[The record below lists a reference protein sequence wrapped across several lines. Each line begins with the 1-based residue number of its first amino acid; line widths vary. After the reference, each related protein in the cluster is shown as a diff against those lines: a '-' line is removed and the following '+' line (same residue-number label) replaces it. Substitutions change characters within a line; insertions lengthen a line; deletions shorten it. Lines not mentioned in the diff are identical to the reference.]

1 MKYLNREQ
9 LFSKLE
15 NIASNSGVSSDIWLT
30 NIINDLRTDNSI
42 DSWIAINSNNLPTS
56 DNKVFVYSESTGVI
70 PAVYRLDIKQFLAD
84 NIVISGVTHWMP
96 YPDAPI

>member
-9 LFSKLE
+9 LLNKLE
-15 NIASNSGVSSDIWLT
+15 NIANSSGASSKIWLT
-30 NIINDLRTDNSI
+30 NIINNLRTDNSI
-42 DSWIAINSNNLPTS
+42 DSWIAINSTNLPTS
-56 DNKVFVYSESTGVI
+56 DCKVFVYSESTGVI

>member
-1 MKYLNREQ
+1 MRYLNREQ

-15 NIASNSGVSSDIWLT
+15 NIANNSGLSSKIWLT
-30 NIINDLRTDNSI
+30 NITNDLRADNSI
-42 DSWIAINSNNLPTS
+42 DSWITVNSNNLPTS
-56 DNKVFVYSESTGVI
+56 DCKVFAYSESTGVI
-70 PAVYRLDIKQFLAD
+70 PAVYRLDIKQFLVD

>member
-15 NIASNSGVSSDIWLT
+15 NIASNSEVSSDIWLT

-56 DNKVFVYSESTGVI
+56 DSKVFVYSESTGVI

>member
-42 DSWIAINSNNLPTS
+42 DSWITIDSNSLPTS
-56 DNKVFVYSESTGVI
+56 DSKVFVYSKSTGVI
-70 PAVYRLDIKQFLAD
+70 PAVYKLDIKQFLAD
-84 NIVISGVTHWMP
+84 NIVIPGVTHWMP

>member
-9 LFSKLE
+9 LFNKLE
-15 NIASNSGVSSDIWLT
+15 NIASNSGVSSEIWLT

-42 DSWIAINSNNLPTS
+42 DSWITVDSNNLPKS
-56 DNKVFVYSESTGVI
+56 DSKVFVYSESTGVI